1 MKAAVLKNWLDLELC
16 DIPVPVPG
24 ENEALIKVKRA
35 GVCGSD
41 ITVYR
46 GKHMTATVPTVLC
59 HEILG
64 TIESLPEDYDGKF
77 KLGQRVLMNPIISCG
92 KCAACQRGLPWV
104 CENLKLL
111 GIHVDGGFAEYTKV
125 GVDKLVALDDD
136 IPDEVAILGEP
147 FAVGQHVMVNSQVQK
162 GDKIFISGG
171 ATVGLYI
178 AVFAK
183 AAGAGRVIISE
194 INEPRR
200 KFVESMGFETIN
212 PTETDAMDLMREV
225 TGGHGFDIVYD
236 TSGAPACVLQMPDLC
251 RCGGKLLSLG
261 LSGDAYPFVIGKVSF
276 KEIKLIGNRLYS
288 QEDFEQGVRFLE
300 DNWREMHLDRMV
312 TDRLGLSEINK
323 AIQMMLDGTNICKI
337 IIDPTK

>member
-1 MKAAVLKNWLDLELC
+1 MRAAVLKNWLDLELC
-16 DIPVPVPG
+16 DIPKPVPND
-24 ENEALIKVKRA
+24 NEALIKVTLA

-46 GKHMTATVPTVLC
+46 GKHMTATVPTVLS

-64 TIESLPEDYDGKF
+64 TVESLPAGYNGKF

-92 KCAACQRGLPWV
+92 ECSACKRGLTWV

-125 GVDKLVALDDD
+125 GVDKLVALDED
-136 IPDEVAILGEP
+136 IPDDVAILGEP
-147 FAVGQHVMVNSQVQK
+147 FAVGQHVMVNSKVQP

-183 AAGAGRVIISE
+183 AAGAERVIISE

-200 KFVESMGFETIN
+200 KFVESMGIETIN

-225 TGGHGFDIVYD
+225 TGGGGFDIVYD
-236 TSGAPACVLQMPDLC
+236 TSGAPSCVLQMPDLC
-251 RCGGKLLSLG
+251 RCGGKMLSLG
-261 LSGDAYPFVIGKVSF
+261 LSGDAYQFIIGKVSF

-288 QEDFEQGVRFLE
+288 QEDFEQGVRFVE
-300 DNWREMHLDRMV
+300 DNWRKLGLDRMV
-312 TDRLGLSEINK
+312 TDRLTLSEIST
-323 AIQMMLDGTNICKI
+323 AFDMMLTGKNICKI

>member
-1 MKAAVLKNWLDLELC
+1 MKAAVLENWMDLRLEDL
-16 DIPVPVPG
+16 PVPVPG
-24 ENEALIKVKRA
+24 KNEALIKVIRA

-46 GKHMTATVPTVLC
+46 GKHMTATTPTVLS

-64 TIESLPEDYDGKF
+64 TIESLPDDYHGPF
-77 KLGQRVLMNPIISCG
+77 HLGQRVLMNPIISCG
-92 KCAACQRGLPWV
+92 TCAACRRGLPHV

-125 GVDKLVALDDD
+125 GVDKLVALDED

-147 FAVGQHVMVNSQVQK
+147 FAVGQHVMLNSKIQP

-178 AVFAK
+178 AIFAK
-183 AAGAGRVIISE
+183 AAGAERVIISE

-200 KFVESMGFETIN
+200 KFVESMGIETIN
-212 PTETDAMDLMREV
+212 PTETDAMDLMKEV
-225 TGGHGFDIVYD
+225 TDGGFDIVYD
-236 TSGAPACVLQMPDLC
+236 TSGAQSCILQMPDLC

-261 LSGDAYPFVIGKVSF
+261 LSGDAYPFIIGKVSF
-276 KEIKLIGNRLYS
+276 KEITLIGNRLYS
-288 QEDFEQGVRFLE
+288 QEDFENGVRFLE
-300 DNWREMHLDRMV
+300 DHWKSLHLDRMV
-312 TDRLGLSEINK
+312 TDRLGLSEINQ
-323 AIQMMLDGTNICKI
+323 AIEMMLTGKNICKI
-337 IIDPTK
+337 IIDPLK